1 MNGYN
6 PIIPN
11 ELQKYFHDKRIEN
24 SYIKKLSIL
33 LYNNDKNYEKKRS
46 IINNLSCS
54 IDSNNKEYLTKLK
67 FNFNPISNNSNINE
81 KTNGRAI
88 ENNNINKNH
97 QINFDI
103 NYYREP
109 KVIINNEKIMMKFFK
124 KRSRF
129 FEKLPYLSRSTND
142 LINYNYKR
150 SKDKENI
157 NNNWMSS
164 NNNYLNIIPKIR
176 KIYLKRINFSSK
188 RNYSNDLKTL
198 KIKSFST
205 PVNERNIYKNRLKF
219 QLGNQKLENKEI
231 KKYDYLTYEN
241 NSIDNNKLSHEE
253 IENLNEKF
261 EQLKNLSN
269 KDVIKKI
276 ENEIDLSGVDLPKDI
291 FPNLIKG
298 KKEFN
303 LDLKFGQHI

>member
-97 QINFDI
+97 QLNFDI

-109 KVIINNEKIMMKFFK
+109 KVIINNEKI
-124 KRSRF
+124 R
-129 FEKLPYLSRSTND
+129 
-142 LINYNYKR
+142 
-150 SKDKENI
+150 
-157 NNNWMSS
+157 
-164 NNNYLNIIPKIR
+164 
-176 KIYLKRINFSSK
+176 
-188 RNYSNDLKTL
+188 
-198 KIKSFST
+198 
-205 PVNERNIYKNRLKF
+205 
-219 QLGNQKLENKEI
+219 
-231 KKYDYLTYEN
+231 
-241 NSIDNNKLSHEE
+241 
-253 IENLNEKF
+253 
-261 EQLKNLSN
+261 
-269 KDVIKKI
+269 
-276 ENEIDLSGVDLPKDI
+276 
-291 FPNLIKG
+291 
-298 KKEFN
+298 
-303 LDLKFGQHI
+303 